1 MAASPV
7 GRGGRK
13 LPAPTRKPVTGKGP
27 AAVLQSA
34 VTVTGLPTDPAQA
47 TLAIGAP
54 DASDHARATLRMHV
68 EAALIGIFGQK
79 VVLVPRFQGIVS
91 QAVEALIAEPALQT
105 VVRAACEELNKQ
117 GKPA

>member
-27 AAVLQSA
+27 AALLQSP
-34 VTVTGLPTDPAQA
+34 VTVTGPPTDPAQA
-47 TLAIGAP
+47 TQAVGAF
-54 DASDHARATLRMHV
+54 DESHHERAALRMHV

-79 VVLVPRFQGIVS
+79 IVLVPRFQGIVS

-105 VVRAACEELNKQ
+105 VVRAACEELNEQ
-117 GKPA
+117 GKPS